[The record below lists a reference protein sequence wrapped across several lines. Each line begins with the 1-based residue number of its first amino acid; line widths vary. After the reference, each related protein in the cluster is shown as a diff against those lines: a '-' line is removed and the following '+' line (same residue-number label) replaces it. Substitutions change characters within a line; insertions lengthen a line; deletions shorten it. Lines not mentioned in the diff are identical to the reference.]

1 MTETLALNKLLDTTG
16 EFRDSV
22 QKKKLDLILHNC

>member
-22 QKKKLDLILHNC
+22 QKKLDLILHNC

>member
-1 MTETLALNKLLDTTG
+1 MTETLALNKLLDATG

-22 QKKKLDLILHNC
+22 QKKTRFNSS